1 MVYIYVYSTCPRNPE
16 PRKTN
21 NFRCFVNTSEWRLS
35 FKHNWET
42 LHRSVIS
49 LHSTEKKWPHSR
61 PLNTLPGCPFLFPL
75 SPCHIATHRP
85 GLWPP
90 YGNVYFDKRTPGGKR
105 KKCVQEYEKGCEI
118 RITCP
123 SYIVSRNAAKYAPNH
138 GENQG
143 KATRPGH
150 QTIATVPRLKA
161 KKYDQKSENKER
173 QQINTKTRTG
183 PRTWVFVHGTFRI
196 GGYIKIIIIRCN
208 EKVWR
213 LSVSIA
219 LLFFIFFRLSSLGFR
234 KG

>member
-196 GGYIKIIIIRCN
+196 GGYIKIIIITCN

-213 LSVSIA
+213 LSVSI
-219 LLFFIFFRLSSLGFR
+219 FFRLSSLGFR
-234 KG
+234 IG